1 MRTLKVGA
9 LYFAL
14 VFAAGWVF
22 GPIRELW
29 VVPYFGRTAGLLF
42 EAPLM
47 LVVMIAAARW
57 TIRHHAVLSA
67 FKTRATVGLMAL
79 GMLLVAEIISARA
92 LRGLSIADYLASF
105 RSASGGISLLLFL
118 LFAAMPTLVAR
129 R

>member
-29 VVPYFGRTAGLLF
+29 VVPYFRRTAGLLF
-42 EAPLM
+42 EVSLM
-47 LVVMIAAARW
+47 LVVMIVAARW
-57 TIRHHAVLSA
+57 TIRHHAVSSA

-79 GMLLVAEIISARA
+79 GMLLIAEVISARW
-92 LRGLSIADYLASF
+92 LRGLSIADYLANF
-105 RSASGGISLLLFL
+105 RSVSGGISLLLFV
-118 LFAAMPTLVAR
+118 LFAAMPALVAR